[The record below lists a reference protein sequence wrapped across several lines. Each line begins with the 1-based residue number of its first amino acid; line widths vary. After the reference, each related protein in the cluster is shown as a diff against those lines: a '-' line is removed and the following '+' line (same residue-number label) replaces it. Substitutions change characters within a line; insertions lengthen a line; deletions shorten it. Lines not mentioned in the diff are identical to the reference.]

1 MSKKRSIMKE
11 KLQYVIKDFPS
22 SRQSTFDV
30 GYIGVRSHH
39 VKALLELDVTL
50 ARELIKNYRNKTR
63 EELSFTVWIIKCIS
77 QAIAENKSVH
87 GIRKG
92 KNRLVIFDDID
103 ISVIVEKEING
114 EKAPLPLVIRNVN
127 EKKLSDIQLEIKS
140 AKEQKVTNEKDYVL
154 GENQYKWAMSLFVA
168 LPQWIRL
175 IIWKFILKDPFLLK
189 KMAGTVVVTSLSM
202 IKNVRGWVIP
212 VTIHPI
218 CFALGSI
225 VKKPGIFEEK
235 ISVREYLYMTVLINH
250 DVIDGAP
257 AARFMARLTSLIESG
272 YGL

>member
-1 MSKKRSIMKE
+1 MKE
-11 KLQYVIKDFPS
+11 NIPYVIKEFPS

-30 GYIGVRSHH
+30 GYIGVRNHH
-39 VKALLELDVTL
+39 MKALLELDVTF
-50 ARELIKNYRNKTR
+50 ARERIKNYRNEKK

-87 GIRKG
+87 AIRKG
-92 KNRLVIFDDID
+92 KNKLVIFDDID

-114 EKAPLPLVIRNVN
+114 EKVPLPVVIRKVN
-127 EKKLSDIQLEIKS
+127 KKKLSDIQLEIKS
-140 AKEQKVTNEKDYVL
+140 AKEQQVMSEKDYVL
-154 GENQYKWAMSLFVA
+154 GENQFKWAMSLFVA
-168 LPQWIRL
+168 LPQFIRL
-175 IIWKFILKDPFLLK
+175 PIWKLILKNPFLMK
-189 KMAGTVVVTSLSM
+189 KTAGTAVVTSVSM
-202 IKNVRGWVIP
+202 IGNVRGWVIP

-225 VKKPGIFEEK
+225 VKKPGIFEGE
-235 ISVREYLYMTVLINH
+235 IAIREYLYLTVLINH

-257 AARFMARLTSLIESG
+257 AARFVSRLTSLVESG